1 MYLQHRAAETL
12 LTGVDDELLSRREVL
27 AAGDAAA
34 AKVGHHQ
41 VPAQPNLD
49 SAVFNNKTRKNIVA
63 ATYRILFVADS
74 VVLGKGVVQEP
85 LGVLICLGLVERTEQ
100 DQRHLPAT
108 VSNVLTSNISS
119 KARGRP

>member
-1 MYLQHRAAETL
+1 M
-12 LTGVDDELLSRREVL
+12 
-27 AAGDAAA
+27 
-34 AKVGHHQ
+34 
-41 VPAQPNLD
+41 
-49 SAVFNNKTRKNIVA
+49 A

-119 KARGRP
+119 KDRGRP